1 MARGRGLAVAGL
13 IVTETTPRQ
22 GLAEE
27 TCIAELESRIEVP
40 LLAVIPH
47 QAEQQAAVPEAL
59 TAVDWWDS
67 SRPLDQDEA

>member
-1 MARGRGLAVAGL
+1 MAGL

-27 TCIAELESRIEVP
+27 TCIAELERRIEVP

-47 QAEQQAAVPEAL
+47 QTEQQGAVPEAL
-59 TAVDWWDS
+59 AAVDWWD
-67 SRPLDQDEA
+67 RAGPLDPDEA